1 MSSTGLNRLRVTAI
15 LIFVSLAIAG
25 CSTQATSRYYGKTEA
40 PKENVLRYI
49 TGSEPESLDPPIPN
63 GQPEARILM
72 ALYDALI
79 EYDPITNETIPGI
92 AESWEIGEGGT
103 EYLFNLRKNARFSN
117 GEPITAKDFVFSFR
131 RGFSPNLRRAMPVS
145 AIT

>member
-79 EYDPITNETIPGI
+79 EYDPITMKITNQPDANRFLTKNYRPG
-92 AESWEIGEGGT
+92 WEV
-103 EYLFNLRKNARFSN
+103 
-117 GEPITAKDFVFSFR
+117 TA
-131 RGFSPNLRRAMPVS
+131 
-145 AIT
+145 